1 MGDIRTVVGEVM
13 LLLPVGGGETTP
25 LREPEEGRV
34 LNVSSAG
41 LDERGKCP
49 AACWFLE
56 GRVFV
61 EEDGTGGGGGGI
73 E

>member
-13 LLLPVGGGETTP
+13 LLLTVGGGETTP
-25 LREPEEGRV
+25 LREEGRV
-34 LNVSSAG
+34 LKVSSAG

-61 EEDGTGGGGGGI
+61 EEDGAGGGGGGI

>member
-13 LLLPVGGGETTP
+13 LLLAVGGGETTL

-34 LNVSSAG
+34 LKGGSTG
-41 LDERGKCP
+41 LDESP

-61 EEDGTGGGGGGI
+61 VEDGAGGGGGGI

>member
-13 LLLPVGGGETTP
+13 LLLTVGGDTML
-25 LREPEEGRV
+25 LRVPEEGRV
-34 LNVSSAG
+34 LKGSSTG
-41 LDERGKCP
+41 LDESP

-61 EEDGTGGGGGGI
+61 EEDGAGGGGGGI